1 MESKKREDV
10 NNERICSYLIA
21 YKKSHIFADEEGG
34 DIKFRYFKTKTS
46 QQITR
51 PIICS
56 PVSLSEK
63 KCFDKARVSF
73 RISKKLKVQPKV
85 GGLWEEWASALNINA
100 WSAKLAGQPK

>member
-1 MESKKREDV
+1 MLV
-10 NNERICSYLIA
+10 N
-21 YKKSHIFADEEGG
+21 KKSQIFAEEEGG
-34 DIKFRYFKTKTS
+34 EVKFRYFKTKI
-46 QQITR
+46 QNRLPDPLYAVQ
-51 PIICS
+51 CHS
-56 PVSLSEK
+56 PNK